1 MLQNNY
7 HRYLNLPFEIRKPQI
22 CNVKPKDLK
31 HYDIPN
37 HKDDNITEFVKQFG
51 LQIINTELFYTPG
64 GKKLPIHIDDWV
76 KDDHV
81 KINIS
86 WGPKEGTTRWWNA
99 PNFTEEE
106 YNSNYNSLKDLEH
119 IKYENF
125 SERQH
130 RSIILKEE
138 ECELIHE
145 ANTDKPSLVNVG
157 TFHSSHNPTD
167 EGRWTLC
174 FILGYDKEYLANFK
188 EAKRRGRYVI
198 MDNLVPWDKAI
209 DIFKEFI
216 DGENF

>member
-1 MLQNNY
+1 MPQNKY

-51 LQIINTELFYTPG
+51 LQIVNTELFYTPG

-86 WGPKEGTTRWWNA
+86 WGPKEGTTRWWDA

-106 YNSNYNSLKDLEH
+106 EYDSNYNSLKDLDH
-119 IKYENF
+119 VKYENF
-125 SERQH
+125 SDRHH

-138 ECELIHE
+138 ECELVYE

-174 FILGYDKEYLANFK
+174 FILGYDKDDW
-188 EAKRRGRYVI
+188 
-198 MDNLVPWDKAI
+198 DNLVPWDKAI
-209 DIFKEFI
+209 EMFKEFI
-216 DGENF
+216 DGEDF

>member
-51 LQIINTELFYTPG
+51 LQIVNTELFYTPG

-86 WGPKEGTTRWWNA
+86 WGPKEGTTRWWDA

-106 YNSNYNSLKDLEH
+106 EYDSNYNSLKDLDH
-119 IKYENF
+119 VKYENF
-125 SERQH
+125 SDRHH

-138 ECELIHE
+138 ECELIYE

-157 TFHSSHNPTD
+157 TFHSSHNPTE

-174 FILGYDKEYLANFK
+174 FILGYNKDDW
-188 EAKRRGRYVI
+188 
-198 MDNLVPWDKAI
+198 DNLVPWDKAI

>member
-1 MLQNNY
+1 MPQNKY

-37 HKDDNITEFVKQFG
+37 HKDNNISEFVKQFG
-51 LQIINTELFYTPG
+51 LQIVNTELFYTPG

-76 KDDHV
+76 KDNHV

-106 YNSNYNSLKDLEH
+106 EYDSNYNSLKDLDH
-119 IKYENF
+119 VKYENF
-125 SERQH
+125 SDRHH

-138 ECELIHE
+138 ECELVYE

-174 FILGYDKEYLANFK
+174 FILGYDKDDW
-188 EAKRRGRYVI
+188 
-198 MDNLVPWDKAI
+198 DNLVPWDKAI
-209 DIFKEFI
+209 EMFKEFI
-216 DGENF
+216 DGEDF

>member
-51 LQIINTELFYTPG
+51 LQIVNTELFYTPG

-81 KINIS
+81 KIHIS
-86 WGPKEGTTRWWNA
+86 WGPKEGTTRWWDA

-106 YNSNYNSLKDLEH
+106 EYDSNYNSLKDLDH
-119 IKYENF
+119 VKYENF
-125 SERQH
+125 SDRHH

-138 ECELIHE
+138 ECELIYE

-157 TFHSSHNPTD
+157 TFHSSHNPTE

-174 FILGYDKEYLANFK
+174 FILGYNKDDW
-188 EAKRRGRYVI
+188 
-198 MDNLVPWDKAI
+198 DNLVPWDKAI

>member
-1 MLQNNY
+1 MPQENKY

-31 HYDIPN
+31 HYDIPY
-37 HKDDNITEFVKQFG
+37 HKDDNITEFVKQWG
-51 LQIINTELFYTPG
+51 LQIVNCELFYTPG

-76 KDDHV
+76 EDNHV

-86 WGPKEGTTRWWNA
+86 WGPPEGTTRWWNA
-99 PNFTEEE
+99 PNFTNNDE
-106 YNSNYNSLKDLEH
+106 YNSNYNSLKDLDN

-125 SERQH
+125 SDRHH

-138 ECELIHE
+138 ECELIYE

-174 FILGYDKEYLANFK
+174 FILGYDKDDW
-188 EAKRRGRYVI
+188 
-198 MDNLVPWDKAI
+198 DNLVPWDKAI
-209 DIFKEFI
+209 EMFKEFI
-216 DGENF
+216 DGEDF

>member
-1 MLQNNY
+1 MIQNNY

-37 HKDDNITEFVKQFG
+37 HKDNNITEFVKQFG
-51 LQIINTELFYTPG
+51 LQIVNTELFYTPG

-99 PNFTEEE
+99 PNFTDEEE
-106 YNSNYNSLKDLEH
+106 YDSNYNSLKDLDH
-119 IKYENF
+119 VKYENF
-125 SERQH
+125 SDRHH

-138 ECELIHE
+138 ECELVYE

-157 TFHSSHNPTD
+157 TFHSSHNPTE

-174 FILGYDKEYLANFK
+174 FILGYNKDDW
-188 EAKRRGRYVI
+188 
-198 MDNLVPWDKAI
+198 DNLVPWDKAI

>member
-1 MLQNNY
+1 MPQNKY

-51 LQIINTELFYTPG
+51 LQIVNTELFYTPG

-76 KDDHV
+76 KDNHV

-106 YNSNYNSLKDLEH
+106 EYDSNYNSLKDLDH
-119 IKYENF
+119 VKYENF
-125 SERQH
+125 SDRHH

-138 ECELIHE
+138 ECELVYE

-174 FILGYDKEYLANFK
+174 FILGYDKDDW
-188 EAKRRGRYVI
+188 
-198 MDNLVPWDKAI
+198 DNLVPWDKAI
-209 DIFKEFI
+209 EMFKEFI
-216 DGENF
+216 DGEDF

>member
-1 MLQNNY
+1 MPQNKY

-37 HKDDNITEFVKQFG
+37 HKDNNISGFVKQFG
-51 LQIINTELFYTPG
+51 LQIVNTELFYTPG

-86 WGPKEGTTRWWNA
+86 WGPKEGTTRWWDA

-106 YNSNYNSLKDLEH
+106 EYDSNYNSLKDLDH
-119 IKYENF
+119 VKYENF
-125 SERQH
+125 SDRHH

-138 ECELIHE
+138 ECELVYE

-174 FILGYDKEYLANFK
+174 FILGYDKDDW
-188 EAKRRGRYVI
+188 
-198 MDNLVPWDKAI
+198 DNLVPWDKAI
-209 DIFKEFI
+209 EMFKEFI
-216 DGENF
+216 DGEDF

>member
-1 MLQNNY
+1 MPQNKY

-37 HKDDNITEFVKQFG
+37 HKDNNISEFVKQFG
-51 LQIINTELFYTPG
+51 LQIVNTELFYTPG

-76 KDDHV
+76 KDNHV
-81 KINIS
+81 KINTS

-106 YNSNYNSLKDLEH
+106 EYDSNYNSLKDLDH
-119 IKYENF
+119 VKYENF
-125 SERQH
+125 SDRHH

-138 ECELIHE
+138 ECELVYE

-174 FILGYDKEYLANFK
+174 FILGYDKDDW
-188 EAKRRGRYVI
+188 
-198 MDNLVPWDKAI
+198 DNLVPWDKAI
-209 DIFKEFI
+209 EMFKEFI
-216 DGENF
+216 DGEDF